1 MLTKTKFFG
10 EVNLDDSKVL
20 TFDEGI
26 LGFEDYKR
34 WAILYDEEEKQDSTI
49 NWLQS
54 LDEVNVAIPIV
65 NPFVLVPDYNPV
77 VNDDYL
83 ECLGDFKDEDLIV
96 MNTITV
102 PADVKQTTCNLR
114 APFIINLKNN
124 KGVQIVTEGDEYP
137 VRFNVYESVQ
147 KMKKEKG
154 EI

>member
-1 MLTKTKFFG
+1 
-10 EVNLDDSKVL
+10 
-20 TFDEGI
+20 
-26 LGFEDYKR
+26 
-34 WAILYDEEEKQDSTI
+34 
-49 NWLQS
+49 
-54 LDEVNVAIPIV
+54 
-65 NPFVLVPDYNPV
+65 
-77 VNDDYL
+77 
-83 ECLGDFKDEDLIV
+83 

>member
-1 MLTKTKFFG
+1 MLTKTKYFG
-10 EVNLDDSKVL
+10 EVDLDENKVL
-20 TFDEGI
+20 NFDEGI

-34 WAILYDEEEKQDSTI
+34 WTILYDVEDERESTI

-54 LDEVNVAIPIV
+54 LDEAQVAIPII
-65 NPFVLVPDYNPV
+65 NPFNVVGDYNPT

-83 ECLGDFKDEDLIV
+83 EVLGDFNDDDLIV
-96 MNTITV
+96 MNTLTV

-114 APFIINLKNN
+114 APFIINAKNN
-124 KGVQIVTEGDEYP
+124 KGVQVVVEGDEYP
-137 VRFNVYESVQ
+137 IKYNVYESVQ